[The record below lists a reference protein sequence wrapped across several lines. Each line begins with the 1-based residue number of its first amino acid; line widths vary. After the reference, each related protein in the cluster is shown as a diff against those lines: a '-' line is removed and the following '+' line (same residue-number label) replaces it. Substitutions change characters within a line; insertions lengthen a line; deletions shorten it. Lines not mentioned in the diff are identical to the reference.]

1 MKKTLIGVLTI
12 VIVLTIGVTS
22 AFAVSSRAGEN
33 FVDDDG
39 NGICDNY
46 KENQKNDVSQNI
58 SDKNF
63 IDEDNDGICDNYTS
77 GKEQGQRKRFQGGR
91 K

>member
-1 MKKTLIGVLTI
+1 MKKTLIGILTTVMVLS
-12 VIVLTIGVTS
+12 IGVTS

-33 FVDDDG
+33 FVDADG

-46 KENQKNDVSQNI
+46 DEKQNI
-58 SDKNF
+58 NGKNY
-63 IDEDNDGICDNYTS
+63 IDEDNDGVCDNYNS
-77 GKEQGQRKRFQGGR
+77 DNGQGQRKRFRGGR